1 MKDSYKTVIIIGS
14 IAAVLLIAASV
25 IFTLMP
31 KDRKQ
36 PETGGNK
43 TVNSAGSADISEDS
57 GKILSIFEGIIT
69 DIDLDSSQIVFS
81 ELGSNETHTL
91 TYTGSTNILT
101 VSGRHI
107 SATQLR
113 RGDIVTVSSSDENRI
128 SCIAA
133 SDSVW
138 KYKNVSNLIIDRDL
152 KKMTIGSTVYRF
164 DDSIK
169 YLNGENFVTADTLSS
184 LDYFDVYGID
194 NYIFLIKV
202 ASGHGSLSFANAS
215 DFIGGSLSY
224 STGKTVPFTENLKLM
239 LAEGNYSIHVENNSY
254 TADAEIK
261 ISRDFETVF
270 DLFDYGAAPVEYG
283 SVTFNITPAE
293 SELYIDGV
301 KTLFDSPVK
310 LSFGEHETEVSLGG
324 YTPYFGTVNVDRTD
338 LTRNISLSAS
348 PVTEAEEDII
358 YDTGSSLSEP
368 DTGSASENK
377 DGPGSSSPD
386 SSSDKTEDTDNQD
399 EIPDVGT
406 PDSTTDDGDFDDL
419 EVIDGDEDNTDKN
432 NSPTAAPITGSA
444 ESATDSTLPDSTESK
459 STDVSADNSGNT
471 GSLPDITAESTGIM
485 TIYCGT
491 DGTEVSIN
499 GVYAGTVENGMLT
512 LSKPSGT
519 ITVTLVKEGCLTKN
533 YTIMLDDD
541 EAEAVYKF
549 PDMTRTA

>member
-31 KDRKQ
+31 KDKKQ
-36 PETGGNK
+36 PEASGNK
-43 TVNSAGSADISEDS
+43 TENTAGSSDISESS
-57 GKILSIFEGIIT
+57 GKILNIFEGIIT
-69 DIDLDSSQIVFS
+69 DVDLDSSQIVFS

-91 TYTGSTNILT
+91 TYTGSTDILT

-113 RGDIVTVSSSDENRI
+113 RGDIVTVSASDENRI

-169 YLNGENFVTADTLSS
+169 YLNGENFVTADTLSA
-184 LDYFDVYGID
+184 LDCFDVYGID

-224 STGKTVPFTENLKLM
+224 STGKTVPFTENLKLV

-261 ISRDFETVF
+261 ISRDSETVF

-283 SVTFNITPAE
+283 RVTFNITPAE

-324 YTPYFGTVNVDRTD
+324 YTSYFGTINVDRTD
-338 LTRNISLSAS
+338 LTRNISLSAA

-358 YDTGSSLSEP
+358 YDNRPEP
-368 DTGSASENK
+368 DTVNSSDKN
-377 DGPGSSSPD
+377 DSSGSSSPD
-386 SSSDKTEDTDNQD
+386 SSSGKTADTDNQD
-399 EIPDVGT
+399 DTADVGT

-419 EVIDGDEDNTDKN
+419 EIIDGDEDNTGKN
-432 NSPTAAPITGSA
+432 NSPTVTPITGSA
-444 ESATDSTLPDSTESK
+444 ESATDSTLPDSTESL

-471 GSLPDITAESTGIM
+471 GSLSDITAESTGIM

-541 EAEAVYKF
+541 ETEAVYKF
-549 PDMTRTA
+549 PDMTRAA